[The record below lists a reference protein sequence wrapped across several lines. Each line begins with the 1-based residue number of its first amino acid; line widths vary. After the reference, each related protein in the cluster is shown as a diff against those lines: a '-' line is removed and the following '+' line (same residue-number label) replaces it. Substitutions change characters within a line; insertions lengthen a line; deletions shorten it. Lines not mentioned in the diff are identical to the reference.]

1 MLPVGLTEV
10 SGDFERGDVVI
21 LNDEIGNEIGKGVT
35 TYSSVEASLI
45 VGCRSEEILKKLGYQ
60 GKPEIIHRDDMVLF

>member
-45 VGCRSEEILKKLGYQ
+45 VGCQSEEILKKLGYQ